1 MAVAAQSHSSTTLEK
16 FVVVLGTPTIF
27 TKQSSTI
34 HTLFILYD
42 IQIIQYF
49 GRIHFTQKP

>member
-49 GRIHFTQKP
+49 GRIN